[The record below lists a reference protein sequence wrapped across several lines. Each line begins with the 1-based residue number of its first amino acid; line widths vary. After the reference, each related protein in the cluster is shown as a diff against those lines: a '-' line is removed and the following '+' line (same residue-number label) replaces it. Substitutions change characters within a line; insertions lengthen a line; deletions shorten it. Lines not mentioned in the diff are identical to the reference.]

1 MMKWFFD
8 NMDWLF
14 SGIGTT
20 ILGFLFGSIKR
31 TSSFRLTHNFYI
43 VLLFGL
49 LASFG
54 IDCLFLRQ
62 AYWSLRVF
70 LYGLIIVMAFLLYK
84 IIEDIQIKFKVKES
98 VKRLTIE
105 ECFYVEKCYNEEVYT
120 EYSVK
125 GKDPIPYKMENIL
138 YVPTGDRIII
148 NKPYQ
153 ICVYQYAYKLVKKR
167 LDDKK

>member
-1 MMKWFFD
+1 MKWLFE
-8 NMDWLF
+8 NKEWLF

-49 LASFG
+49 LVSFG

-84 IIEDIQIKFKVKES
+84 IIGDIQIKIRVKES

-105 ECFYVEKCYNEEVYT
+105 ECFYVEKCYNEE
-120 EYSVK
+120 EYANYSLK
-125 GKDPIPYKMENIL
+125 GADPIPKKLENIL
-138 YVPTGDRIII
+138 YLQVGDPLIL

-167 LDDKK
+167 LDDEK